1 MGIVIYSIL
10 SMVDFM
16 SLLWHW
22 VYCEPYTA
30 FQSINSCR
38 ILGAG
43 LNGFFFFIISLIRHV
58 FICNPGGTF
67 KGTNLGSYLI
77 GQS

>member
-1 MGIVIYSIL
+1 MGIVMYSIL
-10 SMVDFM
+10 GMVGFM

-43 LNGFFFFIISLIRHV
+43 LNGFLLSASYGMCSYATRVGLLKEPISVHI
-58 FICNPGGTF
+58 
-67 KGTNLGSYLI
+67 S
-77 GQS
+77 